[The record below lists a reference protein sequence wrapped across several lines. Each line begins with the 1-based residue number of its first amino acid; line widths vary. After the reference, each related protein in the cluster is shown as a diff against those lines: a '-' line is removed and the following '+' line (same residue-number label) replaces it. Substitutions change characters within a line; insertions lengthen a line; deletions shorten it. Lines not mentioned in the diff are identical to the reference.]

1 MNSMNPVAYIPLFSA
16 IFTASIGIYVLLLN
30 TKKITNR
37 VFSSLVFLISI
48 FCIGEFMTRASTT
61 PESAL
66 LFGRVCYSSLALI
79 SCLGIHF
86 SLVFPRKYP
95 NDTNIF
101 ARYKYSLFALYMGGI
116 ILAII
121 FNILVSIQDVQM
133 SEWGYRVTLGVSTVF
148 MIYWLL
154 FCSLYA
160 AFTLTYTYFKKHIT
174 KNEKKQIQFVTVGFS
189 LVVIF
194 SLATNAIPPYLG
206 LSIFPMTTI
215 SLVLF
220 SLIVTYSMAKY
231 NLMKLTTA
239 ETADAVVDTMV
250 DSLIVVD
257 QNENIVNV
265 SKSTLNL
272 LGYNKEKL
280 IGLPLKQVIKPSDLE
295 KKEDAIKRILANDKL
310 KDTEIELITKEGKF
324 IPANVS
330 ASTIRDKHGT
340 LEGFVFVA
348 RDITETKTFIHQL
361 EEAKT
366 KLEDR
371 VQERTAELEKSKQ
384 RIELQNIKLKK
395 LDELRS
401 NFLNI
406 TSHELRTPVTS
417 IKGYIQMLLKQILGD
432 ITEEQRRGLEVVL
445 RNTNRLDGLIQDI
458 LDISRLESGT
468 MKFVP
473 GKTGIGKIVMES
485 VETMWSVANLKN
497 IRINADVK
505 DRIPELVVDQ
515 ERVKQVLINLIDN
528 AIKFSPDGSVINVRT
543 KRQGDDVLF
552 EVQDFGRGIPK
563 NKQKRIFETFYQV
576 DSGMDRKFDGAGLG
590 LSVSRGIILAHAGEI
605 WVRSTLNKGST
616 FVFTLPIEPVQD
628 IEGRFKEADIFGV

>member
-1 MNSMNPVAYIPLFSA
+1 MDPVAVLSLFSA
-16 IFTASIGIYVLLLN
+16 ITNIIIGIYVFLLN
-30 TKKITNR
+30 PKKITNR
-37 VFSSLVFLISI
+37 LFAILAVLITVFCIAEYSTRHSESAEMALFWGRLGYGILVF
-48 FCIGEFMTRASTT
+48 G
-61 PESAL
+61 
-66 LFGRVCYSSLALI
+66 
-79 SCLGIHF
+79 SCLVAHF
-86 SLVFPRKYP
+86 STVFPRKYQ
-95 NDTNIF
+95 NGKINFKSNNYLLISLYF
-101 ARYKYSLFALYMGGI
+101 VSIIVYSYFI
-116 ILAII
+116 V
-121 FNILVSIQDVQM
+121 FSSIQDVKT
-133 SEWGYRVTLGVSTVF
+133 SEWGYRLVLNDSTNLLIFWFLFCGLFAMGVFFHMYHKSNITTNEKEQIRLIGIGFLLVFIFTLGTNLVPP
-148 MIYWLL
+148 L
-154 FCSLYA
+154 FGIS
-160 AFTLTYTYFKKHIT
+160 
-174 KNEKKQIQFVTVGFS
+174 V
-189 LVVIF
+189 
-194 SLATNAIPPYLG
+194 
-206 LSIFPMTTI
+206 FPMTLV
-215 SLVLF
+215 SLTLF
-220 SLIVTYSMAKY
+220 SFIVAYSMKKY
-231 NLMKLTTA
+231 SFMKLTTA

-272 LGYNKEKL
+272 LGYNKERL
-280 IGLPLKQVIKPSDLE
+280 TGSSLKQVIKPSDLE
-295 KKEDAIKRILANDKL
+295 KKEDILKRLLANDKL
-310 KDTEIELITKEGKF
+310 EDIEIELITKEGKS
-324 IPANVS
+324 IPMNVS
-330 ASTIRDKHGT
+330 ASTIRNKHGM

-348 RDITETKTFIHQL
+348 RDLTEAKIFIHQL

-406 TSHELRTPVTS
+406 TSHELRTPMAS

-473 GKTGIGKIVMES
+473 EKTGIGKIVTES
-485 VETMWSVANLKN
+485 VETMQSAADLKN

-576 DSGMDRKFDGAGLG
+576 DSGMDRKFGGAGLG
-590 LSVSRGIILAHAGEI
+590 LSVSRGIILAHGGEI
-605 WVRSTLNKGST
+605 RVRSTLNKGST

-628 IEGRFKEADIFGV
+628 IEGRFKEADIFRV